1 MEQVLVEEKVRKF
14 LTDELMKERASL
26 ASYDE
31 PLDIESVDQVELR
44 LFLEEEFGVKA
55 DSEIEL
61 LDTIGSILELVAKRQ
76 YLADSQ
82 AISNK

>member
-1 MEQVLVEEKVRKF
+1 MENQRMMLVEGKIRKF

-55 DSEIEL
+55 DSDIEL
-61 LDTIGSILELVAKRQ
+61 LDTIGAILEFVAKHQ
-76 YLADSQ
+76 HLADSQ
-82 AISNK
+82 AS